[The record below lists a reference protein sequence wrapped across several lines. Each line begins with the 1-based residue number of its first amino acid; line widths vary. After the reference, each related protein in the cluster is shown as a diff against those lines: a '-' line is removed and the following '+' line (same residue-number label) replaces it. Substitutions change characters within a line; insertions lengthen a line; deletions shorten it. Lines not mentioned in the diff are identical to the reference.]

1 MVRQL
6 QHAGDEVSL
15 LFLVD
20 SGPPGIE
27 PPKRSRVRH
36 VASRVVHYA
45 RERRLLD
52 AIRWRIGLARERML
66 AASAEP
72 KHDRQ
77 RVAAVRRVHAEAHN
91 RYRGGRIAGDALFL
105 RSDESA
111 SLPDKDWHL
120 RWAEVID
127 GTVTVELISGTHAA
141 LLESPNAAAMAKAL
155 NAALASL
162 ERDES
167 IDSGVELTR

>member
-1 MVRQL
+1 
-6 QHAGDEVSL
+6 
-15 LFLVD
+15 
-20 SGPPGIE
+20 
-27 PPKRSRVRH
+27 
-36 VASRVVHYA
+36 
-45 RERRLLD
+45 
-52 AIRWRIGLARERML
+52 ML

-77 RVAAVRRVHAEAHN
+77 RVAAVRRVHAEAHR

-120 RWAEVID
+120 RWSEVID

-162 ERDES
+162 DGRR
-167 IDSGVELTR
+167 IDRRRRRADPLTHALVACAGQHDSRAPASARRLR